1 MDERGVRGAT
11 PIPRALRRRA
21 SSFTEPAASL
31 ASPSPPPFPPPLSL
45 LSLSHTQGQ
54 SDPDMSN
61 LLAHKSIR
69 VAKPTRGH
77 QPLSDGAIRTDHEIV
92 DRLQQWKHITK
103 SLLHYYKGLAD
114 IEHATAKS
122 TTALMDT
129 IQVPFHEG
137 HAFSPDGWQAV
148 LYDVRDNTK
157 LLSERHANFASTIE
171 HTVVR
176 DLEGVRADIKQH
188 IAAVEKEASALA
200 DDVEKERETSKHHLL
215 ELQNGIDTFENS
227 STQMLP
233 QKDPYL
239 SHHIVHNQLKKQVH
253 KENDLQAA
261 LIRFQ
266 QQQPQFEEN
275 IAKSIQS
282 AADLYNKALLV
293 EQKEVAALQEKIAD
307 ALQRVDADAEWKF
320 YTSRQETTLIDPNTP
335 LRSIDAI
342 AFPGQNHASTSPIKE
357 GYLERKK
364 RFSKKYTESYY
375 VLTPS
380 GYLHE
385 RRSANAQDTTA
396 PTFSLFLPECSLSA
410 PAKESSKSH
419 KFSIEGNKAV
429 RSSAESR
436 LKNTLRFGGKE
447 IAYTFRCRTHA
458 ELLSWW
464 ETLDQ
469 LSRDTKVDRS
479 DSSSK
484 KVVADP
490 VGVAVSNVGYA
501 PATDETERTAAS
513 VAAVPG
519 TQVVDADEHE
529 EEEEGEQQQA
539 KVTSSEHAPLE
550 TRSAHSVAVADGG
563 LAHHDGL
570 HRDEDEDSEE
580 GGGSS
585 EEEYATDDEMAHAR
599 SAPQTPGLASA
610 LTGTDAGAGLG
621 SATAT
626 ADESSSFY
634 KAETLPAYVGSGT
647 SVPEKQALVTEAK
660 GAPILGNPISSSGT
674 ADDSAA
680 AATNS
685 GETDSAAFG
694 AEAAPATS
702 AATTSAS

>member
-1 MDERGVRGAT
+1 M
-11 PIPRALRRRA
+11 
-21 SSFTEPAASL
+21 
-31 ASPSPPPFPPPLSL
+31 
-45 LSLSHTQGQ
+45 
-54 SDPDMSN
+54 
-61 LLAHKSIR
+61 
-69 VAKPTRGH
+69 
-77 QPLSDGAIRTDHEIV
+77 
-92 DRLQQWKHITK
+92 
-103 SLLHYYKGLAD
+103 
-114 IEHATAKS
+114 
-122 TTALMDT
+122 
-129 IQVPFHEG
+129 
-137 HAFSPDGWQAV
+137 
-148 LYDVRDNTK
+148 
-157 LLSERHANFASTIE
+157 
-171 HTVVR
+171 
-176 DLEGVRADIKQH
+176 
-188 IAAVEKEASALA
+188 
-200 DDVEKERETSKHHLL
+200 
-215 ELQNGIDTFENS
+215 
-227 STQMLP
+227 
-233 QKDPYL
+233 
-239 SHHIVHNQLKKQVH
+239 
-253 KENDLQAA
+253 
-261 LIRFQ
+261 
-266 QQQPQFEEN
+266 
-275 IAKSIQS
+275 
-282 AADLYNKALLV
+282 
-293 EQKEVAALQEKIAD
+293 
-307 ALQRVDADAEWKF
+307 
-320 YTSRQETTLIDPNTP
+320 
-335 LRSIDAI
+335 
-342 AFPGQNHASTSPIKE
+342 
-357 GYLERKK
+357 
-364 RFSKKYTESYY
+364 
-375 VLTPS
+375 
-380 GYLHE
+380 
-385 RRSANAQDTTA
+385 
-396 PTFSLFLPECSLSA
+396 
-410 PAKESSKSH
+410 
-419 KFSIEGNKAV
+419 
-429 RSSAESR
+429 
-436 LKNTLRFGGKE
+436 
-447 IAYTFRCRTHA
+447 
-458 ELLSWW
+458 
-464 ETLDQ
+464 
-469 LSRDTKVDRS
+469 SRDTKVDRS

-621 SATAT
+621 SATGTTAAVSSTHTTNGADAEGSAVGAGSDAAPT